1 MQSLRRFSSVRRFLV
16 VLFLGSLTLCLCLG
30 HVSLTAWQV
39 GLGEVATAQ
48 SPNASQLVQQ
58 GVARYQA
65 GDIQGAISQW
75 QTALSAYKKTKSR
88 ANEVIVLEN
97 LARAYQQIGQSDRAI
112 SNWEQAIAAYRHLG
126 NLQQVGRMLTEKAQS
141 YSSLGQSRRA
151 IAVLCGAVG
160 KQACVKD
167 SALQIAR
174 AQKDRALEAAALGSL
189 GDAYRLRGEYKQ
201 AIAHLQ
207 ASLKIADEIH
217 NSAYRSSALNS
228 LGNNY
233 ISLAQVNYRRV
244 HSAEQ
249 RGDSVEADKL
259 RQKALNYDL
268 EALKYFQDSRELAR
282 TQSDLQGQMRTL
294 LNSIPPYYRT
304 QASTSAVEARQQA
317 QSLLERLPDSQDK
330 VYAAI
335 DLAHLLQP
343 VTLFEDSSNQCLKPE
358 SESEAAEL
366 LKQAVS
372 IAQRIQDRRS
382 ESFAL
387 GELGHIY
394 ECRNDL
400 SRALDLTKQAQ
411 WAADQDL
418 LAKDSLYL
426 WEWQAG
432 RILKA
437 QHQELDALKA
447 YELAFATLE
456 SIRGDLLTA
465 NRDLQLD
472 FRDAVDPIYR
482 ELAELR
488 LDYASLPYTKSVNR
502 TQELSSALSTMD
514 SLKLAELQNY
524 FGNDCVITALNQEK
538 FDLAGVGTETAVFN
552 SIIFKDR
559 TAILVSLPNGEKR
572 SEWIDIDNKSFIQA
586 INEFR
591 RGLERYRDITYDPK
605 QAQKLYD
612 WIVRPFADDLD
623 SAQIKTLVFTQD
635 GILRSVPMAALH
647 DGEKFL
653 IQKYAIATTPSLTLT
668 DPRALKRQKLR
679 ALALGLTKDAVVDG
693 KKFPALT
700 NVGLELSEVET
711 QIPGSKQLLDGS
723 FTRDRLRQEL
733 GETVYPIIHIATHGE
748 FGTDPEDTFLVTGN
762 NGKLT
767 ITELDT
773 AIRSVRRS
781 AVAVDLLALTACQTA
796 VGDDRA
802 ALGLAG
808 VAVQAGVRSA
818 LASLWSID
826 DAATVTFVTKFYTS
840 WHDEGLSKAEALRT
854 AQQTL
859 ISTGGE
865 YAHPAY
871 WAPFILIGNWL

>member
-1 MQSLRRFSSVRRFLV
+1 M
-16 VLFLGSLTLCLCLG
+16 
-30 HVSLTAWQV
+30 
-39 GLGEVATAQ
+39 ATAQ
-48 SPNASQLVQQ
+48 SADASQLVQQ

-75 QTALSAYKKTKSR
+75 QTALSAYKTTKSR
-88 ANEVIVLEN
+88 ANEAIVLEN
-97 LARAYQQIGQSDRAI
+97 LARAYQQLGASDRAI

-126 NLQQVGRMLTEKAQS
+126 DFKQVGRMLTEKAQL
-141 YSSLGQSRRA
+141 YSSLGQSKRA
-151 IAVLCGAVG
+151 IAILCSAVG
-160 KQACVKD
+160 EPACVKD

-189 GDAYRLRGEYKQ
+189 GDAYRLRGEYRQ
-201 AIAHLQ
+201 ALIYLQ
-207 ASLKIADEIH
+207 ASLKIANEIN
-217 NSAYRSSALNS
+217 NSVYRSSALNS
-228 LGNNY
+228 LGNAY

-244 HSAEQ
+244 YSAAQ
-249 RGDSVEADKL
+249 RGDSAEADKL

-268 EALKYFQDSRELAR
+268 EALKYFQDSQKLAQ
-282 TQSDLQGQMRTL
+282 TQSDVQGEMRTL
-294 LNSIPPYYRT
+294 LNSILPYYRT
-304 QASTSAVEARQQA
+304 QASTSAIKVRQQA
-317 QSLLERLPDSQDK
+317 QSLLERLPDSQVK

-343 VTLFEDSSNQCLKPE
+343 VIFDDSANQCLKPE
-358 SESEAAEL
+358 LETEAAEL

-394 ECRNDL
+394 ECRNEL
-400 SRALDLTKQAQ
+400 SRALDLTQQAQ

-437 QHQELDALKA
+437 QHQKLDALKA

-482 ELAELR
+482 ELAELK
-488 LDYASLPYTKSVNR
+488 LNYASQPYTKSVNR
-502 TQELSSALSTMD
+502 TQELSSALSTID

-524 FGNDCVITALNQEK
+524 FGNDCVITALNQEEI
-538 FDLAGVGTETAVFN
+538 DLAGVGTETAIFN

-559 TAILVSLPNGEKR
+559 TAILVSFPNGEKR
-572 SEWIDIDNKSFIQA
+572 FEWIDIDNKSFIQA

-591 RGLERYRDITYDPK
+591 RGLERYRDITYDTK

-623 SAQIKTLVFTQD
+623 SAQTKTLVFTQD
-635 GILRSVPMAALH
+635 GILRSIPMAALH

-668 DPRALKRQKLR
+668 DSRTLKHQKLR
-679 ALALGLTKDAVVDG
+679 ALALGLTKDAIVDG
-693 KKFPALT
+693 QKFPALT
-700 NVGLELSEVET
+700 NVGLELNEVKS
-711 QIPGSKQLLDGS
+711 QIPGSKQLLDGN
-723 FTRDRLRQEL
+723 FTRDRLGKEL

-767 ITELDT
+767 ITDLDT
-773 AIRSVRRS
+773 AIRSDRRS
-781 AVAVDLLALTACQTA
+781 AVAVELLALTACQTA

-826 DAATVTFVTKFYTS
+826 DAATVTFITKFYTS
-840 WHDEGLSKAEALRT
+840 WYDKGLSKAEALRT
-854 AQQTL
+854 AQQAL